1 MCYSGTPLRHEAP
14 YHVLVNRV
22 GAAEKR
28 HRRQK
33 GGRNLRNRSCAR
45 ESSDRPQRE
54 PTFERDNDARLSS
67 CILTLDDS
75 ND

>member
-1 MCYSGTPLRHEAP
+1 MYYSGTPLRHEAP

-22 GAAEKR
+22 GAAGK
-28 HRRQK
+28 HDHRQK

-45 ESSDRPQRE
+45 ESSGRPWGE
-54 PTFERDNDARLSS
+54 LTSERDSDARLSS
-67 CILTLDDS
+67 CMLTLEDS